1 MYKLVDFLKKKTVL
15 KVKEVQTKNQKKQRR
30 LKFNTK
36 EATNYQ
42 KIRMPNSQK
51 LQQPLDQNAPRL
63 W

>member
-1 MYKLVDFLKKKTVL
+1 MKKKTVL
-15 KVKEVQTKNQKKQRR
+15 KVKEVQTKNQMKQRR

-42 KIRMPNSQK
+42 KIRMPNAQK

-63 W
+63 R